1 MILRLQYRRDHDQ
14 KYGVRMVDID
24 LEHMVE
30 NPLSNIPKDKLPMI
44 NGWENISPVGAR
56 NNIHTTHLNC
66 LILDIDNSIKDKP
79 TIRWADFLKLYKDRF
94 LLYMYTTSSHTPEQH
109 KFRCLFPLQRNI
121 EHEEWRV
128 IRNVLR
134 KEFVFADNASFSY
147 DQGMY
152 VPNDVSGNYRYYY
165 NDDIDT
171 LLDIKK
177 VFRKEIMKEHII
189 EADRKRIE
197 LQKEQYYKENPTFKD
212 KSPEIIEQFNSILAN
227 CGPGEVYAPMMELI
241 THNSKYYS
249 ELLYELLEN
258 SNYKNKRN
266 LYNLLKRSR

>member
-1 MILRLQYRRDHDQ
+1 MILRLQYRNNNQ
-14 KYGVRMVDID
+14 QTYGVRMVDID
-24 LEHMVE
+24 LEYMVE
-30 NPLSNIPKDKLPMI
+30 NPLSNIQKDKLPMI

-56 NNIHTTHLNC
+56 NKIHTTHLNC
-66 LILDIDNSIKDKP
+66 LILDIDNSI
-79 TIRWADFLKLYKDRF
+79 RWADFLKLYKDRF
-94 LLYMYTTSSHTPEQH
+94 RLYMYTTSSHTPDKH
-109 KFRCLFPLQRNI
+109 KFRCLFPLKSNI
-121 EHEEWRV
+121 EHEEWEV

-134 KEFVFADNASFSY
+134 KEFVFADNASFNY

-152 VPNDVSGNYRYYY
+152 VPNDVNGNYRYYY
-165 NDDIDT
+165 NEHDT

-212 KSPEIIEQFNSILAN
+212 KSPEIIEQFNSILTN
-227 CGPGEVYAPMMELI
+227 CGPGEVYAPMMDLI
-241 THNSKYYS
+241 VHNQKYYGD
-249 ELLYELLEN
+249 LLLELLEN

-266 LYNLLKRSR
+266 LYNLLKRK